1 MSLLTITDLTLRIAG
16 RVLLDN
22 ASLSVDPGRKV
33 GLVGRNGAGKSTL
46 LAAIAGDLHPDGG
59 TIQLSNRASMG
70 RVKQETPE
78 GDASLIE
85 TVLAGDLE
93 RARLLHEAETA
104 QDPSRLADIHERLLV
119 IDAHTAPARAASI
132 LSGLGFDHAAQ
143 QRPVSSFS
151 GGWRMRVALATA
163 LFLNPDL
170 LLLDEPTN
178 HLDIEATIWL
188 ENWLK
193 SFSGAAIVVSHDR
206 SLLDSVVDSIA
217 HLDKGKLSLTP
228 GGYNEFIRI
237 RTEQALQQ
245 NRAAERLAAQ
255 RAHMQSFVDRFR
267 AKATKARQAQ
277 ARLKALAR
285 LPQIDSVVED
295 SPTRFSFPEPSPL
308 PPPMLSLD
316 KVSVGY
322 DGRAVLSNLSC
333 RLDLD
338 DRIALLGQ
346 NGKGKSTFA
355 KLLAGR
361 LEPLSGSVNH
371 SSRLRIGY
379 FAQHQG
385 DELVLTDTPIDH
397 MSRAMPDA
405 TPVAVRAQ
413 LDRFGL
419 DAGKAESRVGDLSGG
434 EKARLLLALATR
446 NAPHLLLLDEPTNH
460 LDLDARDALIR
471 ALCDFEGAVVLI
483 SHDSHLVES
492 VADRLWLV
500 DDGTITPFEDD
511 MDGYRAWLTDRA
523 RKAANEMRV
532 DNDADS
538 AGRKDQRRDRAE
550 QRRALAPL
558 RKEAKAAEHL
568 LEQLGKERQKI
579 EARLADPA
587 LYAKSDA
594 NELTKLNTRL
604 AALTTEEHA
613 AEERWLRAEAEIDE
627 ANRS

>member
-16 RVLLDN
+16 RVLLDT
-22 ASLSVDPGRKV
+22 ASLSIDPGRKV

-46 LAAIAGDLHPDGG
+46 LAAIAGDIHPDGG
-59 TIQLSNRASMG
+59 AIQLSNRATMG

-93 RARLLHEAETA
+93 RARLLHEAETTTDHA
-104 QDPSRLADIHERLLV
+104 TMADIHERLLA
-119 IDAHTAPARAASI
+119 IDAHSAPSRAASI

-143 QRPVSSFS
+143 LRPVSSFS

-193 SFSGAAIVVSHDR
+193 SFPGAAIVVSHDR

-228 GGYNEFIRI
+228 GGYNEFVRI

-295 SPTRFSFPEPSPL
+295 SPTRFSFPEPAPL
-308 PPPMLSLD
+308 PPPMLMLD
-316 KVSVGY
+316 RVTVGY
-322 DGRAVLSNLSC
+322 EGKSVLSNLSC

-361 LEPLSGSVNH
+361 LEPMSGSMQH
-371 SSRLRIGY
+371 SPRLRIGY

-385 DELVLTDTPIDH
+385 DELIPGDTPIDH
-397 MSRAMPDA
+397 MSRAMPEA
-405 TPVAVRAQ
+405 PPVAVRAQ

-419 DAGKAESRVGDLSGG
+419 DAGKAESRVRDLSGG

-483 SHDSHLVES
+483 SHDAHLVES

-500 DDGTITPFEDD
+500 DDGTITPFDDD
-511 MDGYRAWLTDRA
+511 MDGYRNWLVERA
-523 RKAANEMRV
+523 RKAASDTRTEG
-532 DNDADS
+532 DS
-538 AGRKDQRRDRAE
+538 ENAGRKEVRRDRAE
-550 QRRALAPL
+550 QRKALAPL

-568 LEQLGKERQKI
+568 MEQLGKERLKI

-587 LYAKSDA
+587 LYEKSDSG
-594 NELTKLNTRL
+594 EITKLNTRL
-604 AALTTEEHA
+604 GALKLEESA
-613 AEERWLRAEAEIDE
+613 AEERWLAAEAEIE
-627 ANRS
+627 AANQN